1 MKICDLKSTTFFSVD
16 DIIFHFV
23 TRFFSFCAHKYTVLL
38 TWPLRVPYIFALKQ
52 KIPDSPF
59 AMYTF
64 PRASDVYGTNS
75 SSMSLDDPSHFPPV
89 SLPPPH
95 LLDHVTGST
104 HELDSVM
111 GHSHSSSNSSGY
123 SSYSS
128 PSYGTTSQMQ
138 RSISSHS
145 LQKNNNC
152 VHSLLMLLND
162 HSVETDISPVRRVF
176 STGDLHVSFINTENN
191 LNYMLTF
198 IIYSNLFSRFSFRG
212 FIRGNKVIGQWVHW

>member
-1 MKICDLKSTTFFSVD
+1 
-16 DIIFHFV
+16 
-23 TRFFSFCAHKYTVLL
+23 
-38 TWPLRVPYIFALKQ
+38 
-52 KIPDSPF
+52 
-59 AMYTF
+59 MYTF

-176 STGDLHVSFINTENN
+176 STGDLHRIHTGQQGHRSVSPLVSESCAIIEGMNRACRYSPEEKKERIERYRTKRTRRNFKKKIKENTGRQQATYKRSVCKKRRN
-191 LNYMLTF
+191 
-198 IIYSNLFSRFSFRG
+198 
-212 FIRGNKVIGQWVHW
+212 